1 MEIAEAV
8 RLVREEGFGGAR
20 NQTARDT
27 VLAALEAAE
36 KRIPYWADPAELFR
50 RKYLEAQATLDEER
64 ALKLRLVD
72 ETGHQQQALAEIE
85 RRLIGTQ
92 YHDLVRDALRD
103 TAPRYAP
110 GMNVSDHKP
119 HCDILTTRDG
129 WDADCT
135 CDTAPAE
142 GFFARGDDG
151 QYRLDPAPTAPTEER
166 HWQDDADPSPGRAQ
180 TAYQAEREREKP

>member
-8 RLVREEGFGGAR
+8 RLVREDGFGGAR

-103 TAPRYAP
+103 TAPAEE
-110 GMNVSDHKP
+110 GKP
-119 HCDILTTRDG
+119 
-129 WDADCT
+129 
-135 CDTAPAE
+135 
-142 GFFARGDDG
+142 
-151 QYRLDPAPTAPTEER
+151 
-166 HWQDDADPSPGRAQ
+166 
-180 TAYQAEREREKP
+180 